1 MYCEYTNSYL
11 LFSISFNMKCV
22 LQLLLLIFSSRLIM
36 VLFIRQSFCFHDK
49 KLKEFLLNIVLCYK
63 FVQGYSLVQYHYI
76 PNTPLLLLQDLQNA
90 FEDALERYNNI
101 HG

>member
-49 KLKEFLLNIVLCYK
+49 KLKEFLLNIVLC
-63 FVQGYSLVQYHYI
+63 S
-76 PNTPLLLLQDLQNA
+76 LLQICSMLQ
-90 FEDALERYNNI
+90 FSSISLHTEHSVIIVTGFTECV
-101 HG
+101 